1 MSNVHMCIL
10 LLMKHKMLK
19 YLLDVAY
26 EKKIPMK
33 LAKKYTSKTL
43 FPSKLTE
50 IKLQKP
56 RSEGE

>member
-26 EKKIPMK
+26 EKKNSYEIG
-33 LAKKYTSKTL
+33 KKYTSKTL
-43 FPSKLTE
+43 IPSKLTE

-56 RSEGE
+56 RSKGE